1 MSIDRIL
8 MRYHGAMKTSAKHLR
23 ATALLLLCLSACA
36 VQHTPSQLVALP
48 SSAPA
53 RTRTLVQETEI
64 KLDTGFVRS
73 LKSGS
78 TWQQLGAIPDGE
90 VYRPV
95 KDVFTLEGANIHEAY
110 LVVRGD
116 LLVGFYL
123 PAERGFSP
131 MQVPVPLRFNH

>member
-1 MSIDRIL
+1 
-8 MRYHGAMKTSAKHLR
+8 MRYHCLMQTPSKYLR
-23 ATALLLLCLSACA
+23 AVAMLLLCLSACA

-48 SSAPA
+48 PA
-53 RTRTLVQETEI
+53 AQPHTRTLAQETVI

-78 TWQQLGAIPDGE
+78 TWQQVGAIPEGD

-110 LVVRGD
+110 LVVHGD
-116 LLVGFYL
+116 VLVGFYL
-123 PAERGFSP
+123 PAERGFSLV
-131 MQVPVPLRFNH
+131 QTPVPLRFNH